1 MRTLTTEPQE
11 SSADVARQVHG
22 GAIGGFVRRD
32 LAVHGHAPLNTL
44 ALLVPTRVGK
54 LLDRWDWRI
63 ALAALLLVS
72 GAEA

>member
-1 MRTLTTEPQE
+1 MR
-11 SSADVARQVHG
+11 SAVSFAG
-22 GAIGGFVRRD
+22 IWPYMAT
-32 LAVHGHAPLNTL
+32 APLNTL
-44 ALLVPTRVGK
+44 ALLVPTRVCK